1 MVNEEFSMRRIL
13 MAAALIAGAFAATAT
28 TAAPVLN
35 IGAHPTFT
43 GDAGVRYRSFSNTG
57 AEEVYLGA
65 GDLGVGGNRVGQ
77 HYTWASPGAFNFTF
91 TVDLANNRISS
102 SLPGAT
108 TLTRAYAADPVIN
121 AFRIFVRDD
130 ATAVNGVQA
139 GDIWLTNLVVN
150 GTSLGTVTTKGQT
163 GFNAFTVTGVDVGTL
178 YTLSGTINLFGT
190 MSTSQEANRIEITAG
205 YVPPIP
211 VPAALPLLLAGLGGL
226 VVVARRRKAA

>member
-1 MVNEEFSMRRIL
+1 MRRIL
-13 MAAALIAGAFAATAT
+13 MAAAVIAGAFAATAT

-35 IGAHPTFT
+35 IGADPMFT

-57 AEEVYLGA
+57 GQEVYLGT
-65 GDLGVGGNRVGQ
+65 GDLGVAGNRAGQ
-77 HYTWASPGAFNFTF
+77 NYTWVSPGAFDFTF
-91 TVDLANNRISS
+91 TVDLANDLLTS
-102 SLPGAT
+102 SLPGA

-121 AFRIFVRDD
+121 AFRIVVRDD
-130 ATAVNGVQA
+130 ATAVNGMQA

-150 GTSLGTVTTKGQT
+150 GTSLGDVTSKGT
-163 GFNAFTVTGVDVGTL
+163 PGFNAFTVTGVDVGSL

-226 VVVARRRKAA
+226 AFVARRRKTA